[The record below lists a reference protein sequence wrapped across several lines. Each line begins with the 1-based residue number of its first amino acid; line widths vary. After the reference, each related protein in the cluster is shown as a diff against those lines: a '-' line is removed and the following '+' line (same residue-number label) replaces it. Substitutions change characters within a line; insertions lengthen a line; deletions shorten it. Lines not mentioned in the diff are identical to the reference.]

1 MVHAV
6 DRETFEALLDAA
18 VAALPQPFRERIEN
32 VSFLVEERASRHDLH
47 QTGTTGG
54 RTLLGVYRGVP
65 LPRRTSSYNLAT
77 PDTIVI
83 FQQPLQR
90 LARDAEHLAALVA
103 RTVQHEIAH
112 YFGISDRRLRELD
125 AY

>member
-1 MVHAV
+1 MHAA
-6 DRETFEALLDAA
+6 DRETFEALVDAA
-18 VAALPQPFRERIEN
+18 VAALPRSFREQIVN
-32 VSFLVEERASRHDLH
+32 VSFIVEDWADPEDVRR
-47 QTGTTGG
+47 TGTAGG

-65 LPRRTSSYNLAT
+65 LPRRTSSYNLTT

-90 LARDAEHLAALVA
+90 MARDAEHLATLVA
-103 RTVQHEIAH
+103 HTVQHEIAH